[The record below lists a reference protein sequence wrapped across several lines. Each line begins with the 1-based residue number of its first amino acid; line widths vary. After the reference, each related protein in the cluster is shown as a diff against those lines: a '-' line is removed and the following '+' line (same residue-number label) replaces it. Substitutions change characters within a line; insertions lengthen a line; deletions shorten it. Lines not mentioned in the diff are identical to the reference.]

1 MRCFGE
7 CRVFFPKGMERKVS
21 CSSSRFCSSFG
32 QANIQEFSNNNDEKD
47 DDAPQWTASSCSFK
61 VALQ

>member
-21 CSSSRFCSSFG
+21 CSSFSFCSGFG
-32 QANIQEFSNNNDEKD
+32 QANIQKFSNNNED
-47 DDAPQWTASSCSFK
+47 DDDNAPQWAASSCSFK
-61 VALQ
+61 AALQ